1 MGIVSVLAGL
11 LLSSQAAPPDA
22 LQRALTNTDAGI
34 RQRAARELA
43 LDGVRWEKWLLR
55 QLGSGS
61 PEEERALLL
70 ACALYASPPCLAA
83 VEKATEHGRKSD
95 TQRAFALLVY
105 GALHPAAGS
114 APKEDWKRS
123 VTSYERDCF
132 LAGLL
137 GQARRYESDL
147 WFSLMAKE
155 SDLVA
160 SAFLEMGDVL
170 LGRAPPLRSEELLS
184 YSGRMLTSLLPEQPG
199 LSGPGSS
206 PGSEPAWEPPLAWWT
221 AARHHPPRALA
232 ALRSVPLAGESA
244 AVVLALYE
252 LPASQGEELFSHF
265 RTRVQDPAARAWLWG
280 AAGDLGLDLAPTT
293 VETLDPAE
301 VVGLLRLALRDPT
314 AAERAGLARLPA
326 ARALFASAE
335 QAEARFPAALVL
347 ALAGGPE
354 EQEQLRLALEKAEPR
369 ERLDL
374 QPVWKFAQ
382 RGFGE
387 VTLQQEWLR
396 LWARRLG
403 GGAQGFLDR
412 EAPRWT
418 AYLLAG
424 GTRAASQDPRLQP
437 RLPALEKIVHDHAL
451 DVSLHADVIEFLL
464 GGVYRWEL
472 PD

>member
-1 MGIVSVLAGL
+1 MLAGL
-11 LLSSQAAPPDA
+11 LFGAQAAPPDS

-43 LDGVRWEKWLLR
+43 LDGARWEKWLLR
-55 QLGSGS
+55 QIGSGS

-70 ACALYASPPCLAA
+70 ACALFGSPPCREALL
-83 VEKATEHGRKSD
+83 KATERGRKSD
-95 TQRAFALLVY
+95 TQRAFALLIY
-105 GALHPAAGS
+105 GALHPAAG
-114 APKEDWKRS
+114 ADPKDDWKRG
-123 VTSYERDCF
+123 VTPYERACL

-137 GQARRYESDL
+137 AQARCYESDA
-147 WFSLMAKE
+147 WFTLASRE
-155 SDLVA
+155 PDPVA

-170 LGRAPPLRSEELLS
+170 LGRVPPLRGEETLAF
-184 YSGRMLTSLLPEQPG
+184 SGRMLTSILSEQPG
-199 LSGPGSS
+199 LPELGAESS
-206 PGSEPAWEPPLAWWT
+206 AKWPQAWSM
-221 AARHHPPRALA
+221 AARHHPPRSLA
-232 ALRSVPLAGESA
+232 ALRSVPLADQSV

-252 LPASQGEELFSHF
+252 VPESQRAELFAHF
-265 RTRVQDPAARAWLWG
+265 RTRVQDPDARGWLWG
-280 AAGDLGLDLAPTT
+280 AAGDLGLDLAPTSL
-293 VETLDPAE
+293 ESLDPAE

-314 AAERAGLARLPA
+314 AAERAGLVRLPA
-326 ARALFASAE
+326 ARVLLAKATSP
-335 QAEARFPAALVL
+335 EARFPAALIL
-347 ALAGGPE
+347 ALAGGPAE
-354 EQEQLRLALEKAEPR
+354 HEQLRLVLEGAVPR

-387 VTLQQEWLR
+387 LTLQREWLR
-396 LWARRLG
+396 RWARRLG

-418 AYLLAG
+418 AYVLAG

-437 RLPALEKIVHDHAL
+437 RLPALERVVHDHAL

-464 GGVYRWEL
+464 GGTYRWSL